1 VAKAVRPLARE
12 TSAGADL
19 KRERAARFVRAEG
32 SAPPGRVFWTSA
44 QAHARERSTRKRAA
58 DSVRFRPRRDAVTVQ
73 KRATSQ
79 GADRGSGRPS
89 VVLADCVD
97 CRSRRAAHGPRLRA
111 PGLASTAPARSPSG
125 VRGGLHQ
132 EAKRRRVPV
141 EAPDRVAQAARE
153 PGRGSALR
161 WKAPWF
167 DQAVPFDEEAV
178 EAGLA
183 VRGSGGRPRGHRRAP
198 RVATE
203 GVRGHVACSVRG
215 RQHRGRERLPE
226 GLSIAAP
233 PGPGGAVLGWDLGPK
248 SPSTAEEVA
257 TKPKLE
263 VRRQS
268 KLHLDA
274 PYRRA
279 ARLRGKR
286 SRESMDPQGARVVS
300 RLQKSVDASFSS
312 PVRRAARRAGSARD
326 SLKRPPSL

>member
-1 VAKAVRPLARE
+1 MLPSTSAGSRCRRLPAAAPRAHDTRCPSRSGWGEALAARNRSERCRVAKAVRPLARE

-44 QAHARERSTRKRAA
+44 QAHAREPQCAQARCGFGGVSISPGRGNRAEEGNL
-58 DSVRFRPRRDAVTVQ
+58 
-73 KRATSQ
+73 Q
-79 GADRGSGRPS
+79 GADRGSGRPA

-125 VRGGLHQ
+125 GRGGLHQ

-141 EAPDRVAQAARE
+141 EAPDRAAQAARE
-153 PGRGSALR
+153 PGRGSARR
-161 WKAPWF
+161 WKAPWS

-203 GVRGHVACSVRG
+203 GVRGHVACSVHG
-215 RQHRGRERLPE
+215 RKHRGRERLPE

-233 PGPGGAVLGWDLGPK
+233 PGPGGAVLGWDLGRNPH
-248 SPSTAEEVA
+248 P
-257 TKPKLE
+257 PQ
-263 VRRQS
+263 RR
-268 KLHLDA
+268 L
-274 PYRRA
+274 
-279 ARLRGKR
+279 
-286 SRESMDPQGARVVS
+286 
-300 RLQKSVDASFSS
+300 
-312 PVRRAARRAGSARD
+312 
-326 SLKRPPSL
+326 